1 MMTNHESEFR
11 PGDRVRLVAVNDP
24 YTRLRPGDV
33 GTVRRVDDT
42 GTVHVTW
49 DSGSALGIVPDAG
62 DLIER
67 CDQSEGRT

>member
-1 MMTNHESEFR
+1 MTDSKSEFR
-11 PGDRVRLVAVNDP
+11 PGDRVRLVAIDDP

-33 GTVRRVDDT
+33 GTVRRVDDA

-49 DSGSALGIVPDAG
+49 DSGSTLGIVPDAG

-67 CDQSEGRT
+67 CGHSKGRT